1 MKNKLESKEK
11 IGILQVLKKILID
24 NPESAN
30 TIPELDQI
38 GILQVLKKILIDN
51 PESANTIPELDQIE
65 PTNEEEKR
73 LLEELKKETAER
85 EKRLDFME
93 RYGVT
98 NLNSYKLKENQN
110 IKKRKKED
118 RKEKEETT
126 RDSR

>member
-11 IGILQVLKKILID
+11 
-24 NPESAN
+24 
-30 TIPELDQI
+30 I

-110 IKKRKKED
+110 IKKRKKEN

>member
-11 IGILQVLKKILID
+11 
-24 NPESAN
+24 
-30 TIPELDQI
+30 I

-110 IKKRKKED
+110 IKKRKRED

>member
-11 IGILQVLKKILID
+11 
-24 NPESAN
+24 
-30 TIPELDQI
+30 I

-118 RKEKEETT
+118 RKGKEETT

>member
-1 MKNKLESKEK
+1 MKNKLENKEK
-11 IGILQVLKKILID
+11 
-24 NPESAN
+24 
-30 TIPELDQI
+30 I

>member
-1 MKNKLESKEK
+1 MKNKLENKEK
-11 IGILQVLKKILID
+11 
-24 NPESAN
+24 
-30 TIPELDQI
+30 I

-110 IKKRKKED
+110 IKKRKKEN

>member
-11 IGILQVLKKILID
+11 
-24 NPESAN
+24 
-30 TIPELDQI
+30 I

>member
-11 IGILQVLKKILID
+11 
-24 NPESAN
+24 
-30 TIPELDQI
+30 I

-98 NLNSYKLKENQN
+98 NLNSYKLEENQN

>member
-11 IGILQVLKKILID
+11 
-24 NPESAN
+24 
-30 TIPELDQI
+30 I

-118 RKEKEETT
+118 RKKNY
-126 RDSR
+126 RQ

>member
-1 MKNKLESKEK
+1 MKNKLENKEK
-11 IGILQVLKKILID
+11 
-24 NPESAN
+24 
-30 TIPELDQI
+30 I

-93 RYGVT
+93 RYEVT
-98 NLNSYKLKENQN
+98 NLNSFKLRENPN
-110 IKKRKKED
+110 NKKRKKEN

>member
-11 IGILQVLKKILID
+11 
-24 NPESAN
+24 
-30 TIPELDQI
+30 I

-118 RKEKEETT
+118 RKEKEETIL
-126 RDSR
+126 

>member
-11 IGILQVLKKILID
+11 
-24 NPESAN
+24 
-30 TIPELDQI
+30 I

-98 NLNSYKLKENQN
+98 NLNSFKLRENQN
-110 IKKRKKED
+110 TKKRK
-118 RKEKEETT
+118 KEETT